1 MSNNPEDVFL
11 LSAAIVT
18 AVWLIV
24 AFGVS
29 ALLIYLSRPRN

>member
-1 MSNNPEDVFL
+1 MSDNSEHVFL